1 MSFCCSALITAGTS
15 ASVRTKSPMTIASF
29 VAVRLNAT
37 HAPSANAGL
46 ILTPLTVT
54 LRSLRGKLYFIAPSD
69 WSVPDRPMALV
80 TADQS
85 SARGL
90 FWGLAAEA
98 KTTTA
103 AIANAKH
110 FDIDPRG

>member
-1 MSFCCSALITAGTS
+1 
-15 ASVRTKSPMTIASF
+15 MTIDSPAP
-29 VAVRLNAT
+29 VLLNAT
-37 HAPSANAGL
+37 QDPSANAGL

-80 TADQS
+80 TANQTSGPD
-85 SARGL
+85 L
-90 FWGLAAEA
+90 FWGLAVEV

-103 AIANAKH
+103 ANANAKH
-110 FDIDPRG
+110 LDINPSRLNGNILPQ